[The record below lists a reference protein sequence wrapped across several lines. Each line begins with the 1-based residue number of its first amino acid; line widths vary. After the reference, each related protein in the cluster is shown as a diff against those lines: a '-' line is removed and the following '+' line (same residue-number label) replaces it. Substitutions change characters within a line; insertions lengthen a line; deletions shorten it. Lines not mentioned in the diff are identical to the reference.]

1 MPKRVYFLYMKQ
13 APKQFNQ
20 LGVFSACL
28 ILLFS
33 TLLVT
38 TNAFGANDVVLTTDQ
53 TTITL
58 TNDAPV
64 EIKVYPSDLST
75 LGSKY
80 EQLYFN
86 STLGGTASDTI
97 GFSASTSS
105 ATSTYYVVKIFAKK
119 PIKNGTYP
127 LAIQQYFSQ
136 KLNLSIVVNFKPED
150 IGVKLTTDQTTI
162 TFTDRNPIKFKV
174 YPSDLS
180 TINGVR
186 TEYLY
191 FNNSLDIFNTE
202 GYRVQSDG
210 QNGSYYTVSVVPA
223 DPIKNGTYSL
233 AIQQLNSKVLYMT
246 IVINIDVKA
255 QGLYATTF
263 DFECNVP
270 NFNES
275 AKCTIT
281 PQIDGAGRN
290 LASGKYNV
298 SYSYRTK
305 GSSSWIKQKN
315 FDWDIKEGVI
325 STFIKVVKPLEV
337 KGSASFEGQR
347 TDFSSVIYPRAKLN
361 VTSTN
366 AATVGQNFYL
376 FVSSIKQYSATC
388 SVNNS
393 IPLNIKNGFGKALI
407 YGRTPGNLNLYVTC
421 QSPNWANSYGT
432 RFVYIRQ

>member
-1 MPKRVYFLYMKQ
+1 MTSKLEGFGKIKIVGICVTFLLSAISV
-13 APKQFNQ
+13 APT
-20 LGVFSACL
+20 AY
-28 ILLFS
+28 
-33 TLLVT
+33 
-38 TNAFGANDVVLTTDQ
+38 GANEVVLTTDQ

-58 TNDAPV
+58 TNENPV
-64 EIKVYPSDLST
+64 EIKVYPSDLNT

-86 STLGGTASDTI
+86 NTLGGTASDTI
-97 GFSASTSS
+97 GISASTSS

-136 KLNLSIVVNFKPED
+136 KLNLTIVVNFKPED

-202 GYRVQSDG
+202 GYRVQSNG
-210 QNGSYYTVSVVPA
+210 QNGSYYTVAVEPA

-270 NFNES
+270 NYNES

-281 PQIDGAGRN
+281 PKIDGAGRD
-290 LASGKYNV
+290 LATGKYIV
-298 SYSYRTK
+298 SYSYRSK
-305 GSSSWIKQKN
+305 GSSSWIEQKK
-315 FDWDIKEGVI
+315 FTWDIQQGVI
-325 STFIKVVKPLEV
+325 STFISVTKPLEI
-337 KGSASFEGQR
+337 KGSATFEGQ
-347 TDFSSVIYPRAKLN
+347 TTNFNSTIYPRVKLN
-361 VTSTN
+361 ATSTN
-366 AATVGQNFYL
+366 AAIVGQNFYL
-376 FVSSIKQYSATC
+376 FVASIKQYSASC

-393 IPLNIKNGFGKALI
+393 IPFNIKSGFGKVLI
-407 YGRTPGNLNLYVTC
+407 YGKTPGNLNLYISC
-421 QSPNWANSYGT
+421 QSPSWANSFAS